1 MSYGITIEKG
11 EYAVEII
18 NYSQREEFY
27 EFFSQFGEIE
37 ECKRY
42 FYSSDVMKELIKFLR
57 QYSEN
62 PLIEFLIKCLEEEIE
77 EGKTYMVYFSW
88 GDNMKY
94 EIWGTTSS
102 ITQNYVKIVNT
113 IPVERAA
120 MVQEIMN
127 TKEPLQSRTL
137 GTTNIEESII
147 WIGMD

>member
-1 MSYGITIEKG
+1 
-11 EYAVEII
+11 
-18 NYSQREEFY
+18 
-27 EFFSQFGEIE
+27 
-37 ECKRY
+37 
-42 FYSSDVMKELIKFLR
+42 
-57 QYSEN
+57 
-62 PLIEFLIKCLEEEIE
+62 
-77 EGKTYMVYFSW
+77 
-88 GDNMKY
+88 MKY

-113 IPVERAA
+113 IPVESAA

>member
-1 MSYGITIEKG
+1 
-11 EYAVEII
+11 
-18 NYSQREEFY
+18 
-27 EFFSQFGEIE
+27 
-37 ECKRY
+37 
-42 FYSSDVMKELIKFLR
+42 
-57 QYSEN
+57 
-62 PLIEFLIKCLEEEIE
+62 
-77 EGKTYMVYFSW
+77 
-88 GDNMKY
+88 MKY

-113 IPVERAA
+113 IPVESEA

>member
-57 QYSEN
+57 QYSED

-77 EGKTYMVYFSW
+77 EGKTYMVYFS
-88 GDNMKY
+88 
-94 EIWGTTSS
+94 
-102 ITQNYVKIVNT
+102 
-113 IPVERAA
+113 
-120 MVQEIMN
+120 
-127 TKEPLQSRTL
+127 
-137 GTTNIEESII
+137 
-147 WIGMD
+147 

>member
-1 MSYGITIEKG
+1 
-11 EYAVEII
+11 
-18 NYSQREEFY
+18 
-27 EFFSQFGEIE
+27 
-37 ECKRY
+37 
-42 FYSSDVMKELIKFLR
+42 
-57 QYSEN
+57 
-62 PLIEFLIKCLEEEIE
+62 
-77 EGKTYMVYFSW
+77 
-88 GDNMKY
+88 MKY

-113 IPVERAA
+113 IPVEGAA

>member
-113 IPVERAA
+113 IPVESAA